1 MQPLVALYCHDRLET
16 DMTTAPSRTFIASM
30 QVTLDGY
37 SRDADGQ
44 ADWVDSWADGLGLI
58 PAVDAFVLG
67 AGMLPEYEAFWAT
80 IRDAPATVGEWL
92 GRDPYPR
99 EVEYARVA
107 AETPHLVL
115 STTLSEAAWP
125 TARVVSLDEL
135 RAFKAQPGGA
145 AYVVGGVGLIR
156 TLMTAGLLDELRL
169 IVHPVVLGAGAALF
183 DGIARRQDLEL
194 VDSERTAAGRINL
207 TYRVTTGPSDH
218 VQ

>member
-1 MQPLVALYCHDRLET
+1 LVAVLFARNRPET
-16 DMTTAPSRTFIASM
+16 DMTTAPSRTFIAAM

-44 ADWVDSWADGLGLI
+44 ADWVDSWADGLGML
-58 PAVDAFVLG
+58 PAVDAFVIG
-67 AGMLPEYEAFWAT
+67 AGMLPEYETFWAA
-80 IRDAPATVGEWL
+80 IREDPGTVGEWL

-99 EVEYARVA
+99 EVEYAHVA

-125 TARVVSLDEL
+125 TARIVSLDEL
-135 RAFKAQPGGA
+135 RGFKAQPGGA
-145 AYVVGGVGLIR
+145 VYVVGGVGLVR
-156 TLMTAGLLDELRL
+156 SMMDAGLLDELRM
-169 IVHPVVLGAGAALF
+169 IVHPVLVGAGAALF

-194 VDSERTAAGRINL
+194 VDSERTPAGRINL
-207 TYRVTTGPSDH
+207 TYRVTAGPSDH